1 MRNGIVRY
9 RNLADWSHGEWQ
21 DLDIHLFIAANFN
34 RYCSG
39 LIKKIGLQYLP
50 SDATDSLLGLF
61 CDVAYKPLST
71 VHTKNL
77 NAKGERRNQ
86 IMLGTLKMIAYTR
99 MVQAVI
105 KEFPSYIAIEHITFS
120 TEDEGLTEPLN
131 NSTQPEFAPLHIP
144 SSESAFFAAETMN
157 CFYEESERQLQRE
170 SDRVS
175 VMVEILR
182 GHLTPVQYKH
192 LRYSVCDGLDPHEI
206 SLRTGHSVTNVRIM
220 LLNAR
225 KKMMELVPMHLLDSV
240 QDCLHRK

>member
-1 MRNGIVRY
+1 MRKGIVRY
-9 RNLADWSHGEWQ
+9 RNLADWSHGEWME
-21 DLDIHLFIAANFN
+21 LDVHLFIAANFN

-39 LIKKIGLQYLP
+39 LVKRIGMQYLP
-50 SDATDSLLGLF
+50 SDATESLLGIF
-61 CDVAYKPLST
+61 CDVAYKPLRT
-71 VHTKNL
+71 VHEKNL

-99 MVQAVI
+99 MIQALI
-105 KEFPSYIAIEHITFS
+105 KEYPSYIALENFAS
-120 TEDEGLTEPLN
+120 CSEDEFSQELPDTSQHFEFSPL
-131 NSTQPEFAPLHIP
+131 QMPAA
-144 SSESAFFAAETMN
+144 ESAFFAAESIN
-157 CFYEESERQLQRE
+157 YYHEE
-170 SDRVS
+170 SDRQQQQESDRIS

-206 SLRTGHSVTNVRIM
+206 SQRTGHSVTNVRIM

-225 KKMMELVPMHLLDSV
+225 KKMMELVPQHLLDSV